1 MRSNEVIFNEIVSE
15 FAEVDFQS
23 TVFVRALVTVAINIS
38 LEKSRKLDINKFKKL
53 SQILFVFINMTK
65 EFELEA
71 LLAAQSISQKIKTL
85 GNFY

>member
-1 MRSNEVIFNEIVSE
+1 VSE

-71 LLAAQSISQKIKTL
+71 LLAAQSIRKI
-85 GNFY
+85 NFLE